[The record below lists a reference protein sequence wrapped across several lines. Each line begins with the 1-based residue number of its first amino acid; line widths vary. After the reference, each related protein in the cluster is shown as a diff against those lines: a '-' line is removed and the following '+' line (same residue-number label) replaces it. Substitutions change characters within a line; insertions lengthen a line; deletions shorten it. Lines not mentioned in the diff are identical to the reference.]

1 MVKSLLNKRE
11 NKRMSL
17 SFHKL
22 NREVNERR
30 YSGPEG
36 RVEFKKLSLRMRN
49 AVRDIYKMIDRTPDP
64 IVGKIDGFIKMAA
77 NKHDVK
83 VVDIENYFDKEVIK

>member
-1 MVKSLLNKRE
+1 MN
-11 NKRMSL
+11 L

-36 RVEFKKLSLRMRN
+36 TIEYKKLSLKMRN
-49 AVRDIYKMIDRTPDP
+49 AVRDVYAMINKAPDP
-64 IVGKIDGFIKMAA
+64 IVGKIDGIIKQVSK
-77 NKHDVK
+77 KHNVS
-83 VVDIENYFDKEVIK
+83 VDSIEDYFDNESIK

>member
-1 MVKSLLNKRE
+1 MN
-11 NKRMSL
+11 L

-36 RVEFKKLSLRMRN
+36 TIEYKKLSLKMRN
-49 AVRDIYKMIDRTPDP
+49 AVRDVYDIINRTPDP
-64 IVGKIDGFIKMAA
+64 IVGKIDGIIKQVSK
-77 NKHDVK
+77 KHNVK
-83 VVDIENYFDKEVIK
+83 L

>member
-1 MVKSLLNKRE
+1 MMNNLLNKKM
-11 NKRMSL
+11 NL

-36 RVEFKKLSLRMRN
+36 TIEYKKLSLKMRN
-49 AVRDIYKMIDRTPDP
+49 AVRDVYDIINKTPDP
-64 IVGKIDGFIKMAA
+64 IVGKIDGIIKQVSK
-77 NKHDVK
+77 KHNVS
-83 VVDIENYFDKEVIK
+83 VDSIEDYFDNESIK

>member
-1 MVKSLLNKRE
+1 MN
-11 NKRMSL
+11 L

-36 RVEFKKLSLRMRN
+36 TIEYKKLSLKMRN
-49 AVRDIYKMIDRTPDP
+49 AIRDVYDIINKTPDP
-64 IVGKIDGFIKMAA
+64 IVGKIDGIIKQVSK
-77 NKHDVK
+77 KHNVS
-83 VVDIENYFDKEVIK
+83 VDSIEDYFDNESIK

>member
-1 MVKSLLNKRE
+1 MN
-11 NKRMSL
+11 L

-36 RVEFKKLSLRMRN
+36 TIEYKKLSLKMRN
-49 AVRDIYKMIDRTPDP
+49 AIRDVYAMINKAPDP
-64 IVGKIDGFIKMAA
+64 IVGKIDGIIKQAA
-77 NKHDVK
+77 KKHNVS
-83 VVDIENYFDKEVIK
+83 VDSIEDYFDNESIK

>member
-1 MVKSLLNKRE
+1 MN
-11 NKRMSL
+11 L

-36 RVEFKKLSLRMRN
+36 TIEYKKLSLKMRN
-49 AVRDIYKMIDRTPDP
+49 AVRDVYDIINKTPDP
-64 IVGKIDGFIKMAA
+64 IVGKIDGIIKQVSK
-77 NKHDVK
+77 KHNVS
-83 VVDIENYFDKEVIK
+83 VDSIEDYFDNESIK

>member
-1 MVKSLLNKRE
+1 MN
-11 NKRMSL
+11 L

-36 RVEFKKLSLRMRN
+36 TIEYKKLSLKMRN
-49 AVRDIYKMIDRTPDP
+49 AIRDVYSMINKTPDP
-64 IVGKIDGFIKMAA
+64 IVGKIDGIIKQVSK
-77 NKHDVK
+77 KHNVS
-83 VVDIENYFDKEVIK
+83 VDSIEDYFDNESIK

>member
-1 MVKSLLNKRE
+1 MN
-11 NKRMSL
+11 L

-36 RVEFKKLSLRMRN
+36 TIEYKKLSLKMRN
-49 AVRDIYKMIDRTPDP
+49 AIRDVYSIINKTPDP
-64 IVGKIDGFIKMAA
+64 IVGKIDGIIKQVSK
-77 NKHDVK
+77 KHNVS
-83 VVDIENYFDKEVIK
+83 VDSIEDYFDNESIK